1 MPETCTCGAV
11 LVEGARFCHKCGRP
25 TFTVENVA
33 ETIAA
38 PESPNIG
45 AATIGPTIMGPGVTL
60 PPRTVL
66 ASLPV
71 GFGNPI
77 ALRVAFVMSLVLLLL
92 QLIPGV
98 NLLFALWWLGAGWG
112 AVLIY
117 QRITGAV
124 LSVGSGARLGSI
136 TGVLTSLSLAILS
149 LLALLFMGK
158 DSFADLAKQDPQVT
172 QVFNNPTAMAAVIL
186 LALAL
191 MSGLVTGICAAG
203 GALGARFTNRPRPNG

>member
-1 MPETCTCGAV
+1 MPETCSCGAV
-11 LVEGARFCHKCGRP
+11 LVEGARFCHKCGKP
-25 TFTVENVA
+25 TFTVETVA
-33 ETIAA
+33 ETSTPEPVGPA
-38 PESPNIG
+38 PIG
-45 AATIGPTIMGPGVTL
+45 ATITPIGAL

-149 LLALLFMGK
+149 LLALLLMGK
-158 DSFADLAKQDPQVT
+158 DSFADLAKQDPQVS

-203 GALGARFTNRPRPNG
+203 GALGARITNRPRSNG

>member
-1 MPETCTCGAV
+1 MPETCSCGAV

-25 TFTVENVA
+25 TFTVENLADAIVTP
-33 ETIAA
+33 E
-38 PESPNIG
+38 PESAPQSAPNF
-45 AATIGPTIMGPGVTL
+45 AV

-124 LSVGSGARLGSI
+124 LTVGSGARLGSI
-136 TGVLTSLSLAILS
+136 TGVLTSLSLAVLS

-158 DSFADLAKQDPQVT
+158 DSFADLAKQDPQVS
-172 QVFNNPTAMAAVIL
+172 QVFNNPPAMAAVIL